1 MKIRNIIFVI
11 PLLLFAVACN
21 KGDNGEQ
28 QLVDISNPRQ
38 ASLEELGA
46 DIKVVPIKEDSSFIL
61 GNIFTAKSYGDMIF
75 LFDDGHRVIHCLKD
89 DGTHVC
95 TLDAVGRSGNE
106 YLDIGT
112 FTYDDANKSLII
124 FERATTTLKFYD
136 FPSMAK
142 TKEIKLD
149 YYVNTINWVGGNI
162 LLMVREVSEG
172 VEPALVL
179 YDMDNNVVVKEEK
192 LLREDQAD
200 MVNDLSF
207 TRMGGNEMYLCV
219 SGPSETVYSVKKNGF
234 VPFASF
240 AFKPNSIGNNYWK
253 GPLNEDKEDEI
264 LEALSEGGHDFAIMS
279 NSFVRKNNGNESFYY
294 VSGGYRGSHEVPE
307 MSLCLIRGGKSEIF
321 NHISVKGTDLHILPN
336 GVSGRSYFAMIP
348 LSLLKLDD
356 SLDKAGQK
364 MKELS
369 EEGVE
374 SAILFYSF

>member
-1 MKIRNIIFVI
+1 MVI

-149 YYVNTINWVGGNI
+149 YYVNTINWVGSNI

-219 SGPSETVYSVKKNGF
+219 SGPSETVYSVKKKW
-234 VPFASF
+234 VCSF
-240 AFKPNSIGNNYWK
+240 CQ
-253 GPLNEDKEDEI
+253 
-264 LEALSEGGHDFAIMS
+264 
-279 NSFVRKNNGNESFYY
+279 
-294 VSGGYRGSHEVPE
+294 
-307 MSLCLIRGGKSEIF
+307 LCF
-321 NHISVKGTDLHILPN
+321 Q
-336 GVSGRSYFAMIP
+336 A
-348 LSLLKLDD
+348 
-356 SLDKAGQK
+356 
-364 MKELS
+364 
-369 EEGVE
+369 
-374 SAILFYSF
+374 